1 MVRKHRKIF
10 HGPAKQSID
19 VPVSKIIN
27 HTSGRVSFY
36 RSDGHL
42 VTLLSAS
49 CGALPQYQA
58 DNYCIVVAVDGDVP
72 IGAISKFFKDSLTEY
87 QDRPDLLYARYIGD
101 SREQEKIFKL
111 FKLAGDKEFI
121 VNAI

>member
-10 HGPAKQSID
+10 HGPAKRSID

-36 RSDGHL
+36 RSDGDL

-58 DNYCIVVAVDGDVP
+58 GNYCIVVAVDEDVP
-72 IGAISKFFKDSLTEY
+72 IEAISKLFKDGLTEY

>member
-10 HGPAKQSID
+10 HGPAKRSID

-36 RSDGHL
+36 RSDGDL

-58 DNYCIVVAVDGDVP
+58 GNYCIVVAVDEDVP
-72 IGAISKFFKDSLTEY
+72 IEAISKLFKDGLTEY

-101 SREQEKIFKL
+101 SREDRKIFKL
-111 FKLAGDKEFI
+111 FQLVEGKEKI
-121 VNAI
+121 INAI